1 MLSLLLFSRD
11 HIKQSISS
19 DLLASGR
26 FRKVSGSLSGSLR
39 FNSSFTAVP
48 EGSGRFPEAC
58 PEACFFFVCVSA
70 GPEDSGR
77 FPEAC
82 PEACLNISVYCI
94 PEDSGR
100 LPEDLTEGVQN
111 TKPWF

>member
-1 MLSLLLFSRD
+1 MVFFGFAG
-11 HIKQSISS
+11 I
-19 DLLASGR
+19 
-26 FRKVSGSLSGSLR
+26 RK
-39 FNSSFTAVP
+39 VP
-48 EGSGRFPEAC
+48 EGFRKLVRKLTLASQHHRSSGRCPEAC

-70 GPEDSGR
+70 IPEDSGR

-82 PEACLNISVYCI
+82 PEACLNTSVYCI

-100 LPEDLTEGVQN
+100 LPEDLAEGVQN